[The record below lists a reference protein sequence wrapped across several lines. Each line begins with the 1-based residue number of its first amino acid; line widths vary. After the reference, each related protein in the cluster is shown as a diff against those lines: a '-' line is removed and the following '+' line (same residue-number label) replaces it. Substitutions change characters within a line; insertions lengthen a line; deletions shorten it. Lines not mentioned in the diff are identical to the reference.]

1 MPTYVFDR
9 EGFLKFLEK
18 NLHEDTMVLVSSDV
32 TDVDTASGDS
42 YGLGKR
48 DFYMVTTGVVAD
60 VFKEKDIDEF
70 DEKPK
75 YLVVFV
81 SKDELTDEAV
91 EKARSK

>member
-9 EGFLKFLEK
+9 DGFLKFLEK
-18 NLHEDTMVLVSSDV
+18 NLREDIMVVVSSDI
-32 TDVDTASGDS
+32 TDVDVTSDDS
-42 YGLGKR
+42 HGLGKR

-60 VFKEKDIDEF
+60 VFKEKDVDEF

-81 SKDELTDEAV
+81 SRDELTDEAI
-91 EKARSK
+91 ERARSK